1 LPTPAPPPHWYLI
14 ANPTSGRGRGAR
26 FAREFAAR
34 LAQRGVRVD
43 TALTEAPMHAAS
55 LARDALRAGYR
66 HVAALGGDGTAN
78 EVVNGLASQDE
89 VALAD
94 VSIGMVPVGT
104 GNDWARS
111 LALPRRPADLA
122 GLLAAGRTIEC
133 DLGRI
138 EYSIGGARAQR
149 WFVNVAGAGFDAFVI
164 RRLGSRKPSRWAY
177 LVELLRSA
185 RHFDAPAITVGGDGV
200 DATRRALVVFAG
212 LGRYCGGGMQVAPQA
227 RIDDGRLDVTLVSDM
242 TGVQLLRELPRLFN
256 GTVPESAFV
265 DCWST
270 PSLRIDADAPT
281 GVEADGELLG
291 ELPARIETLP
301 RRLRVVAPGTR

>member
-1 LPTPAPPPHWYLI
+1 
-14 ANPTSGRGRGAR
+14 
-26 FAREFAAR
+26 
-34 LAQRGVRVD
+34 
-43 TALTEAPMHAAS
+43 MHAAA
-55 LARDALRAGYR
+55 LALDALRAGHR
-66 HVAALGGDGTAN
+66 HIAALGGDGTAN
-78 EVVNGLASQDE
+78 EVINGLASQE
-89 VALAD
+89 AVPLAD

-111 LALPRRPADLA
+111 LGLPRRPADLVEI
-122 GLLAAGRTIEC
+122 LATGHTIAC
-133 DLGRI
+133 DLGHI
-138 EYSIGGARAQR
+138 EYSCGGAPARR

-164 RRLGSRKPSRWAY
+164 RRLGSRKPTRWAY

-185 RHFDAPAITVGGDGV
+185 RHYGAPAFTLSGEGL

-227 RIDDGRLDVTLVSDM
+227 RLDDGRIDVTMISDM
-242 TGVQLLRELPRLFN
+242 KGGQLLRELPRLFN

-265 DCWST
+265 DCWSMT
-270 PSLRIDADAPT
+270 SLRIDADTPT

-291 ELPARIETLP
+291 ELPARIEALP